1 MVIINFLDGESIEI
15 YEDTVLNGYNKSPD
29 DGKEFY
35 LSNVYTDSI
44 NGQFSKEGSRLSTVN
59 PKIGIIGFIL
69 SVDCFSIGFNTEDNI
84 VYLSSAVKS
93 VENSTTKHFS
103 TPSIHGVSLKR

>member
-1 MVIINFLDGESIEI
+1 LVIINFIDGESIEI
-15 YEDTVLNGYNKSPD
+15 FEDTVLNGYNKAPD

-35 LSNVYTDSI
+35 LNNVYSDSV

-59 PKIGIIGFIL
+59 PKIGILGFIL
-69 SVDCFSIGFNTEDNI
+69 SVDCFSVGHDTINNV

-93 VENSTTKHFS
+93 VENS
-103 TPSIHGVSLKR
+103 